1 MRISDLRKNGCFRG
15 YDLSRF
21 TPCSLRAYEPLKPLL
36 TSRCDSDPVFYVH
49 QGHLPTHM
57 RSLRLSRYT
66 DQRLTRHAPAR
77 ARRLMVTGGV
87 LALFLVSVL
96 CFLLSLYYW
105 GNKGY
110 DATPSLEDP
119 ESKVSTAYD
128 KFKPERINIKR
139 NNTLQEIKIK
149 ANYESIVNYKNALRN
164 HSVRLR
170 CSAGTCPA
178 YSAFRFK
185 SSCYQGRCQCNGE
198 NYQQKNCLPKY
209 GDCYIEERNDS
220 PFGVYNGGIR
230 PTVYSCRSATSGG
243 NKVHVFS
250 NFGNSASNET
260 TVEISGDSPDPVSV
274 VLSNYHK
281 VHWRVIVRGT
291 LVPNIYLVSRHHL
304 RRSTVRVETERGVP
318 GPPVNR
324 VFSHVGYGE
333 DQYGGH
339 TVSLLRTVSQ
349 RVGHISSFTGVASAD
364 RWTVNLDT
372 L

>member
-77 ARRLMVTGGV
+77 ARRFMVTGGV

-110 DATPSLEDP
+110 DAPPSLEDP

-128 KFKPERINIKR
+128 KFKPERINIER
-139 NNTLQEIKIK
+139 NNTLEKIKIK
-149 ANYESIVNYKNALRN
+149 ANYESIVNYKNA
-164 HSVRLR
+164 
-170 CSAGTCPA
+170 
-178 YSAFRFK
+178 
-185 SSCYQGRCQCNGE
+185 
-198 NYQQKNCLPKY
+198 KY

-220 PFGVYNGGIR
+220 PVGVYNGGIR
-230 PTVYSCRSATSGG
+230 PTVYSCRSAANGR

-260 TVEISGDSPDPVSV
+260 TVEISRDSPDPVSV

-281 VHWRVIVRGT
+281 VHWRVVLRGT

-304 RRSTVRVETERGVP
+304 RRSTVRVETERGMP